1 MHITLR
7 KNQINFSGY
16 DAIPLQGIYMQGLT
30 NAQEQK
36 IFKEMKIITKEEGL
50 DLFLNQN
57 NKKIEKNIIDDSY
70 IDDRLSIWAQDN
82 KAFVKNKDGK
92 NILWNAK
99 ESVLTNIFPFNEY
112 KINSKKYMPRGGNYF
127 LGFDNDKKWMLI
139 NSLEIYEDDSF
150 IKFGDKPTTKHLS
163 NLFDVSPE
171 NIFTIDEFSCDLDEI
186 VRPIGYPYILVN
198 DYSKSL
204 KNIEN
209 MKKEFPNNDKIYNR
223 LKTNILRNLNF
234 EKSNLMAESTETIIK
249 KLKNYGF
256 KPIKIGGKY
265 FDDINFINA
274 IAFKKQDGKISYI
287 TNSTKYSSPALE
299 YLEKLFREDLI
310 KKFPNINKIHF
321 VSGGKHKNV
330 KNNELFN
337 FLSEIRGFKPCNGI
351 MNILSDR
358 LGGIHCMCSEIPKF
372 ISFR

>member
-150 IKFGDKPTTKHLS
+150 IKFGDKPTIKHLS

-186 VRPIGYPYILVN
+186 VRPIGYP
-198 DYSKSL
+198 
-204 KNIEN
+204 
-209 MKKEFPNNDKIYNR
+209 
-223 LKTNILRNLNF
+223 
-234 EKSNLMAESTETIIK
+234 
-249 KLKNYGF
+249 
-256 KPIKIGGKY
+256 
-265 FDDINFINA
+265 
-274 IAFKKQDGKISYI
+274 
-287 TNSTKYSSPALE
+287 
-299 YLEKLFREDLI
+299 
-310 KKFPNINKIHF
+310 
-321 VSGGKHKNV
+321 
-330 KNNELFN
+330 
-337 FLSEIRGFKPCNGI
+337 
-351 MNILSDR
+351 
-358 LGGIHCMCSEIPKF
+358 
-372 ISFR
+372 